1 MNQRKA
7 DFVIAEVLHCVRDI
21 LIDEEGPAETAY
33 LIKRIRSKV
42 QDEYKYIL
50 RGPIKEKK

>member
-7 DFVIAEVLHCVRDI
+7 DFVITEVLHVARDI
-21 LIDEEGPAETAY
+21 LIDEYGVTEAAFI
-33 LIKRIRSKV
+33 IKKIRKGI

-50 RGPIKEKK
+50 RGPIKEK